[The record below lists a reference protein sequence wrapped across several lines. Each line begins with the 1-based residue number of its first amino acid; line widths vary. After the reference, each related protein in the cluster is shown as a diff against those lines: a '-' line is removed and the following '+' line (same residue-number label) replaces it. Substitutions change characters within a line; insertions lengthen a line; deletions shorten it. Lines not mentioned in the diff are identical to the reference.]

1 MSYEKFLKIKKSE
14 FDRKIGSIPE
24 TEPLH
29 KILQSRVIK
38 LGDIKNKE
46 ERKYW
51 NKLKSIN
58 KIPDIYLSNQELDIN
73 LNKMIGANKNGNGI
87 K

>member
-51 NKLKSIN
+51 NKLKTVN